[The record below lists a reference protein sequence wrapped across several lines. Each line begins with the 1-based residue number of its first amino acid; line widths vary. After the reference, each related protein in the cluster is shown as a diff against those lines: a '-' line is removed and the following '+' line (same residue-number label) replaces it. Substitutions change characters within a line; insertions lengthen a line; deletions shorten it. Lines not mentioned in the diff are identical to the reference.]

1 MKKHV
6 FIGLLAIAAMAA
18 SCTKTEAPAPVESDG
33 LVQRDFSALVTKTA
47 LSGNSVVWQDDD
59 EISVFAGGTANAAGG
74 AEYEL
79 KSSSGSSAT
88 FTGSVAE
95 ATEYYAVYPYSASN
109 AYDGTATLTASVPVE
124 QVITSGSFAPGA
136 AVVVGR
142 SGLDYTFPFQNAVA
156 LLKVTLDDSMSG
168 ASKIEVSGNNGEAIA
183 GAFTAAYSGSAFSF
197 ADAASGTST
206 TVSLVYEG
214 GSFVGGQPYY
224 IAIRPQSFSKG
235 LTAKVYFPQGG
246 GDPDKIAVKTSEAAV
261 TINAGQILPLG
272 TFTGTN
278 VWAPSL
284 GYGDNEIF
292 TLGDNKYVSFNYGD
306 SKVFPVANVSSIDL
320 TGIASGWSASYDS
333 STSKLTVTAPAS
345 SDGNYPPSAL
355 GVKLVS
361 PEGNEATPALN
372 VRLYGIGSVA
382 ELQAADHI
390 MQDGASGD
398 ISDYTVTTAGVQ
410 ELFLTADLTL
420 ATSDLRSNAIALHH
434 NDYPINGN
442 GRTVTYDNVSVSA
455 WPTGFV
461 QNLMNDVHDIN
472 FTGTI
477 ENTVKGTANI
487 GALAARVYNNND
499 DIVISNVE
507 SDVVISWDGVSANT
521 YIGGLVGYVAS
532 NNKSVT
538 FTSCTVSGS
547 ITANGELIALGGI
560 IGQGEAK
567 GTVDN
572 VWTTIEDCTVS
583 VDITYTP
590 DNVNTKDTGIGALI
604 GKSPRRMKL
613 IDCITSGSIVANMN
627 NMLLQKSST
636 EVWTGKTGV
645 NTRGVGG
652 VFGVTYGTNS
662 SSPYAGYQLDN
673 VTSSTTVTVN
683 GANSAQ
689 ASSSYNT
696 FQIRGYNQATITFP
710 GGGSSDSMGKT
721 NIVLNPTT
729 LKVTYNYYKGPSINA
744 AGTTSFS
751 YGVSQNIAVTT
762 DDLTDWTVTPVAPTG
777 WTVDVD
783 HIKDASPYITVTPPT
798 QAAIQAGTA
807 VGTGTISFN
816 VSSESYGSAPADG
829 SGVSVRLYGINSAEE
844 FNTFY
849 STYGQSSN
857 YSSST
862 HDTRSTN
869 CALYLVNDEITLNA
883 DIVAAS
889 VSNYYIKHLE
899 HNINGNG
906 KSLTMTVS
914 GSAWP
919 VGFCQNTYGDLKI
932 YDLVLKGTVT
942 WTYSEASTTN
952 GVASAFVARPRGGLE
967 FENVSS
973 EVDILWNRTTDA
985 ATDALHSIGGLVA
998 EIGAETSYP
1007 NTPVS
1012 FKDCNVLG
1020 TITQKCWGF
1029 CVGGFI
1035 GHVASNTKATV
1046 IDISFDHCTFGG
1058 TIDWRTN
1065 RAYTE
1070 AGSKA
1075 YGRIGSFLGATDA
1088 VSHNV
1093 YVKGCTVSSGATIH
1107 VEGGAQ
1113 EVGGFMGRI
1122 NAVATLE
1129 DDADGNHNVFSGT
1142 IEYID
1147 KYEKA
1152 SSSYG
1157 LIGGFFGN
1165 KGGTLNMTNCDGSL
1179 GSISLEVVG
1188 ASSYSPKGI
1197 LGNASINS
1205 DVNNTP
1211 VPSSS
1216 IVVTEYSE

>member
-18 SCTKTEAPAPVESDG
+18 ACTKIEAPAPVESEG

-320 TGIASGWSASYDS
+320 TGIASGWSASFDS
-333 STSKLTVTAPAS
+333 STSKLTVTAPAAS
-345 SDGNYPPSAL
+345 PAGSYPPGPL
-355 GVKLVS
+355 GLKLVS
-361 PEGNEATPALN
+361 SEGNEATPALN

-442 GRTVTYDNVSVSA
+442 GRTVTFDNVTVGA
-455 WPTGFV
+455 WPTGFI
-461 QNLMNDVHDIN
+461 QNMLHDVHDLNLSGAITSTYISATTTN
-472 FTGTI
+472 RPL
-477 ENTVKGTANI
+477 I
-487 GALAARVYNNND
+487 GALAARAMTND
-499 DIVISNVE
+499 VVVTNVT
-507 SDVVISWDGVSANT
+507 SDVDIT
-521 YIGGLVGYVAS
+521 YAATSSPAFIGGLVGYMATG
-532 NNKSVT
+532 NKSIT
-538 FTSCTVSGS
+538 FKECTVSGD
-547 ITANGELIALGGI
+547 IVCNAEVTAIGGI
-560 IGQGEAK
+560 IAQGETK
-567 GTVDN
+567 GTDAN
-572 VWTTIEDCTVS
+572 AWTTFEDCLWEGTLTYRPDATLTNTTDRRTRIGGIVGNS
-583 VDITYTP
+583 ERQLKAIRTYSRGRIDVYLDNKIFGSSSHDRAVGGWFGRSAAASSGYYMAFYVD
-590 DNVNTKDTGIGALI
+590 DV
-604 GKSPRRMKL
+604 R
-613 IDCITSGSIVANMN
+613 
-627 NMLLQKSST
+627 SST
-636 EVWTGKTGV
+636 HTYVHGV
-645 NTRGVGG
+645 N
-652 VFGVTYGTNS
+652 
-662 SSPYAGYQLDN
+662 
-673 VTSSTTVTVN
+673 
-683 GANSAQ
+683 ANEVKDC
-689 ASSSYNT
+689 
-696 FQIRGYNQATITFP
+696 FQIRGYGLCSRTYPEGATN
-710 GGGSSDSMGKT
+710 T
-721 NIVLNPTT
+721 NIILE
-729 LKVTYNYYKGPSINA
+729 GSPSIHFEDY
-744 AGTTSFS
+744 AGPEINGAGSTVSFA
-751 YGVSQNIAVTT
+751 YGTAQDIQVTT

-777 WTVDVD
+777 WTVDAA

-807 VGTGTISFN
+807 VGTGGITFN
-816 VSSESYGSAPADG
+816 VSDGTNSYTPTAG

-849 STYGQSSN
+849 STYGQSSD

-942 WTYSEASTTN
+942 WTYLETSTTS
-952 GVASAFVARPRGGLE
+952 GVASAFVVRPRGGLE

-1035 GHVASNTKATV
+1035 GHVAGNTKATV

-1093 YVKGCTVSSGATIH
+1093 YVKGCTVLSGATIH

-1152 SSSYG
+1152 NAYG

-1179 GSISLEVVG
+1179 GAISLEVVG